1 MPLHIASF
9 GDLLREAREQKDA
22 QRLLFVFVAA
32 GVPADASAAQ
42 QASYEAGQG
51 GTLTP
56 LMCVDKLAAELP
68 SFEALRTESKLTQQ
82 NWDIVFVAALSG
94 KAGIGPSATLTEAA
108 LQRMVEQIKIGRI
121 QGFIP
126 FDHEGQPLFF
136 A

>member
-1 MPLHIASF
+1 MPLHVSSF
-9 GDLLREAREQKDA
+9 GDLLREAREQKDV

-32 GVPADASAAQ
+32 GVPANASTAHQ
-42 QASYEAGQG
+42 GGVEPSEG

-56 LMCVDKLAAELP
+56 LLCVDRLAAELP
-68 SFEALRTESKLTQQ
+68 SFEALRAETRLSQTA
-82 NWDIVFVAALSG
+82 WDIVFVSALSG
-94 KAGIGPSATLTEAA
+94 KAGIGPSAILTEAA
-108 LQRMVEQIKIGRI
+108 LQRMVEQIKLGRI